1 MKILA
6 DCEMNSLRKHFFCHK
21 CTAKS
26 EIRMLDTKIG
36 ESGRKSSRNVIFPK
50 NLEEENMSYYTSPNL
65 KLLGVFKCLTLSE
78 FSVMNGGQR
87 EQQMER
93 DPSFSTSLPLLSFYQ
108 ELCPVLTA
116 QPSYPIEQR

>member
-1 MKILA
+1 
-6 DCEMNSLRKHFFCHK
+6 
-21 CTAKS
+21 
-26 EIRMLDTKIG
+26 
-36 ESGRKSSRNVIFPK
+36 
-50 NLEEENMSYYTSPNL
+50 MSYYTSPNL
-65 KLLGVFKCLTLSE
+65 KLLGVFKCLTLFK
-78 FSVMNGGQR
+78 FSVMNGEQR